1 MRKDV
6 NDKKLMRKLFNNIRK
21 IIKMSD
27 CCRESKTF
35 LKLFNIKSCT
45 IFETNLYKADLLIKN
60 AQSINILY
68 KICLYAN
75 NHRSFKVFYFTT
87 I

>member
-27 CCRESKTF
+27 CCRESKIF
-35 LKLFNIKSCT
+35 LKPFNIKSCT

-60 AQSINILY
+60 ALNCIFISFSSSIY
-68 KICLYAN
+68 KIIFS
-75 NHRSFKVFYFTT
+75 SFCELIK